1 MRVCIMLGCRPPQLL
16 SVCGCG
22 TVMGPPARPWGLPA
36 TCQTL
41 GPASHVPDPGAC
53 QPRARPWGLPATCQ
67 TLGPGVG
74 SAGLQV
80 RPVMLP
86 PDEGELVL
94 VGSRHPCVEAQE
106 GVTFVANDCR

>member
-22 TVMGPPARPWGLPA
+22 TVMGPP
-36 TCQTL
+36 
-41 GPASHVPDPGAC
+41 
-53 QPRARPWGLPATCQ
+53 ARPWGLPATCQ